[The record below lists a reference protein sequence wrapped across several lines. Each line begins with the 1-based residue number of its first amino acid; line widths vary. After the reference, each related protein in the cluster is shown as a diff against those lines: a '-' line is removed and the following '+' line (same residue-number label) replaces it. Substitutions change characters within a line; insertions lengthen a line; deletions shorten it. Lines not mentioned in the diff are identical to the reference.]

1 MKLEEKE
8 SAESM
13 KMDQEQ
19 KQQGGF
25 REIYSRVIL
34 GLHDDVYLSTNGRSS
49 YSFNAAFQ
57 VENIIW
63 LPLSMYARTPRS
75 RCNLP

>member
-13 KMDQEQ
+13 KMDEEQ

-25 REIYSRVIL
+25 REIYS
-34 GLHDDVYLSTNGRSS
+34 
-49 YSFNAAFQ
+49 
-57 VENIIW
+57 
-63 LPLSMYARTPRS
+63 
-75 RCNLP
+75 